1 MKMNF
6 RYRSAVG
13 FAFSF
18 GDESVDCHHV
28 LLYLP
33 GKMQMS
39 SHNVFDIVEAA
50 VVVAMSMVFLLM
62 MVMSVVVFMVVKL
75 VVVMVMVLVRT
86 MVVLRAVLMVDF
98 FLRMSRMGM
107 LLRRHIHAFFFLAAY
122 RYGDMGSCNTAFYRW
137 FPGDTDPGKTESV

>member
-13 FAFSF
+13 FALSF
-18 GDESVDCHHV
+18 GDESVDCHHI

-33 GKMQMS
+33 GKMQMPF
-39 SHNVFDIVEAA
+39 HNVLDIVEAA
-50 VVVAMSMVFLLM
+50 VVVAMPMVFLLM

-75 VVVMVMVLVRT
+75 VVVMVLVRT

-137 FPGDTDPGKTESV
+137 LPGDTDPGKTESV